1 MKFEAGLGNVSLL
14 NLIKATLEDIEN
26 PSMSIQRAMAIPGF
40 GLTYGSKLLRF
51 LRPDLH
57 ASLDRRIRAALLKEE
72 LLDKI
77 HDGKAPSMI
86 RGYVAFIAF
95 LNKLIVELDYRGIGR
110 PECNLP
116 LGHRKGWRVADVE
129 MALFAWA
136 GRNATKSGERAEK
149 TG

>member
-1 MKFEAGLGNVSLL
+1 
-14 NLIKATLEDIEN
+14 
-26 PSMSIQRAMAIPGF
+26 
-40 GLTYGSKLLRF
+40 
-51 LRPDLH
+51 
-57 ASLDRRIRAALLKEE
+57 
-72 LLDKI
+72 
-77 HDGKAPSMI
+77 MI

-136 GRNATKSGERAEK
+136 DRNATKSGERAEK